1 MMSKK
6 TGYDFDHALSERAR
20 SEKTL
25 TLEQHNENVRLT
37 EEMRRTRQA
46 EAIVS
51 GIEAAYKGEDGDTYA
66 QEYGVWELTDTH
78 ITITLDGLVRILNE
92 AKAEEQHDE

>member
-1 MMSKK
+1 MSKI
-6 TGYDFDHALSERAR
+6 TGYDFDHALSERAL
-20 SEKTL
+20 SESVYPHRPGL
-25 TLEQHNENVRLT
+25 S
-37 EEMRRTRQA
+37 RRKAQ
-46 EAIVS
+46 AIVS

-66 QEYGVWELTDTH
+66 QEYGVHELTDTH